1 MLKIMGILMIFTGCS
16 LTGICIDMRYRKRI
30 KELEYLIYAFEY
42 LKGEINYRLTPLH
55 EACFRVGKDCRH
67 EIGQIFIT
75 FSTLL
80 QARNAEDGGALWRQ
94 ALENEKHRYHL
105 NDEDYELIYEFGRGL
120 GHVDKQMQQGNIEM
134 MQEKLKMTLNMA
146 QKEQEKSGKL
156 RTGMGILIG
165 ACISILII

>member
-1 MLKIMGILMIFTGCS
+1 MLKMMGILMIFTGCS
-16 LTGICIDMRYRKRI
+16 LTGICIDLKYRKRI

-42 LKGEINYRLTPLH
+42 LKGEINYRLTPLN

-75 FSTLL
+75 FSKLL
-80 QARNAEDGGALWRQ
+80 AAKSAEDGSALWQQ
-94 ALENEKHRYHL
+94 ALQKEKNRYHL
-105 NDEDYELIYEFGRGL
+105 NDEDYALIGEFGRGL
-120 GHVDKQMQQGNIEM
+120 GHMDKKMQQGNIEM
-134 MQEKLKMTLNMA
+134 MQEKLKMTLNLA

-156 RTGMGILIG
+156 RTGMGILVG